1 MVIKGRDHVI
11 DLARNTVIKN
21 NYQKFKFEAL
31 RPFDSVTKVEFTNVS
46 YSLLSKLDRGSWSDY
61 WDWEKEMQ
69 CGSEMTIE
77 DNPWA

>member
-46 YSLLSKLDRGSWSDY
+46 YSLLSKLDRGS
-61 WDWEKEMQ
+61 
-69 CGSEMTIE
+69 
-77 DNPWA
+77 

>member
-11 DLARNTVIKN
+11 DLARNTVLKN

-46 YSLLSKLDRGSWSDY
+46 SLQRRLKVTTT
-61 WDWEKEMQ
+61 K
-69 CGSEMTIE
+69 
-77 DNPWA
+77 P